1 MLHTDGDG
9 EVTVRFIAAEVK
21 VTPTK
26 ATSVPRLELVTAVLG
41 LRFARTELLEIPFEN
56 YTLYTFYD
64 VPDKLP
70 PFGLSDHDTVAV
82 QPLARQ
88 NLPKNKIL
96 LKSRDLRATNRMAM
110 RTYLEEVN
118 LGLLVGLKES
128 CEAKTRTLETIIKTG
143 MDTLLR
149 PKSKTVIANEPP
161 WINKQ
166 LKFPN
171 SRSSNRVCS
180 SPSESC

>member
-1 MLHTDGDG
+1 M
-9 EVTVRFIAAEVK
+9 TVRFIAAEVK
-21 VTPTK
+21 VAPTK

-41 LRFARTELLEIPFEN
+41 LRLARTELLEIPFEN
-56 YTLYTFYD
+56 YTLYTLYD
-64 VPDKLP
+64 VPNKLP

-96 LKSRDLRATNRMAM
+96 
-110 RTYLEEVN
+110 
-118 LGLLVGLKES
+118 VGLKES
-128 CEAKTRTLETIIKTG
+128 CEEETRTFETIIKT

-149 PKSKTVIANEPP
+149 PKSKTVIADAPQ

-171 SRSSNRVCS
+171 SRSSNGVC
-180 SPSESC
+180 PW

>member
-1 MLHTDGDG
+1 M
-9 EVTVRFIAAEVK
+9 RFIAAKVK
-21 VTPTK
+21 VAPTK

-41 LRFARTELLEIPFEN
+41 LRLARTDLLEIPFVN

-64 VPDKLP
+64 VSNKLP
-70 PFGLSDHDTVAV
+70 PFGLSDHDTKAV

-88 NLPKNKIL
+88 NLPKHKIL
-96 LKSRDLRATNRMAM
+96 LKSRDLRGM

-128 CEAKTRTLETIIKTG
+128 REEKKRTLETITKTG
-143 MDTLLR
+143 MDTFLH

-180 SPSESC
+180 W

>member
-1 MLHTDGDG
+1 M
-9 EVTVRFIAAEVK
+9 
-21 VTPTK
+21 
-26 ATSVPRLELVTAVLG
+26 LG
-41 LRFARTELLEIPFEN
+41 LRLARTELLEIPFEN

-64 VPDKLP
+64 MPSKLR
-70 PFGLSDHDTVAV
+70 PFDLSDHDTKAV

-88 NLPKNKIL
+88 NFPKDKIL
-96 LKSRDLRATNRMAM
+96 LKSRDLRAINHMAM

-128 CEAKTRTLETIIKTG
+128 REEKTRTLETIIKTG
-143 MDTLLR
+143 MDTFLH

-180 SPSESC
+180 W